1 MRNFLILFILSSY
14 ILASEVKN
22 IDDIENINFNVKTT
36 EVTEIF
42 KDIAKD
48 LVEIKKKQ
56 FNILK
61 RLDDIQEKVYR
72 NEQKLGL
79 VELIID
85 EQKSIIRDMVLEIN
99 NLKGEESIKTTP
111 QRATQKIE
119 KSSNSTKLEN
129 FSPSTFKLLKDN
141 EIYDSIDGNVVKNWS
156 KNRKFTAYQR
166 VGDWIKI
173 SGYFN
178 NGKWQSSKEVIW
190 IRANEDSVIKL
201 KR

>member
-1 MRNFLILFILSSY
+1 MRNFLILFILSNY
-14 ILASEVKN
+14 LVASEVKN
-22 IDDIENINFNVKTT
+22 IDDIENINFNVKTS

-48 LVEIKKKQ
+48 LIEIKKKQ

-85 EQKSIIRDMVLEIN
+85 EQKSIIRDVVGEIN

-111 QRATQKIE
+111 QRATQKME
-119 KSSNSTKLEN
+119 KSNSTKLEN

-141 EIYDSIDGNVVKNWS
+141 EIYDSVDGNVVKNWT
-156 KNRKFTAYQR
+156 KDRKFTAYQR

-173 SGYFN
+173 SGYFS
-178 NGKWQSSKEVIW
+178 NGRWQSSSEVIW
-190 IRANEDSVIKL
+190 IKGDEGSVIKL